1 MHLMKNVIKVTDMK
15 KNKLKENASA
25 GSTSAGAIA
34 SVSTGLNYPL
44 LRRMPPTNFFGYKV
58 VETQKQKDKE

>member
-1 MHLMKNVIKVTDMK
+1 MKNVIKGIDMK
-15 KNKLKENASA
+15 KKTKLKENASA
-25 GSTSAGAIA
+25 GATSADAVA

-58 VETQKQKDKE
+58 VETKNKDNE

>member
-1 MHLMKNVIKVTDMK
+1 MKNVIKGIDMK
-15 KNKLKENASA
+15 KKTKLKENASA
-25 GSTSAGAIA
+25 GTTSAGAVA

-58 VETQKQKDKE
+58 VETKNKDNE

>member
-1 MHLMKNVIKVTDMK
+1 MKNVIKGIDMKK

-25 GSTSAGAIA
+25 GATSAGAIA

-58 VETQKQKDKE
+58 VETKNKDKE